1 MSGLAPGGLKPITEP
16 YPNVGLCP
24 GNLHFHI
31 GAEHRSEGQYDTQ
44 FESGVNGPV
53 YEKPFNPEYTGKR
66 CNYYKDR
73 ETNGLDFSPY
83 TFKYCTGVV
92 VGTYFIRFIFDYILH
107 NA

>member
-1 MSGLAPGGLKPITEP
+1 M
-16 YPNVGLCP
+16 
-24 GNLHFHI
+24 HFHI
-31 GAEHRSEGQYDTQ
+31 GAEHRSEGQYDTK

-92 VGTYFIRFIFDYILH
+92 VGKYFIRLIFDFILH
-107 NA
+107 QLANLILTFSLNIPCY